1 MFRFKQFSIRQE
13 NSAMKVGT
21 DGVLIGAW
29 VSPLNPKTILDIG
42 SGTGLISLMMA
53 QRFDKAKIYSVEINE
68 DAALESSF
76 NFRQSEWSNRLH
88 FFHQSFLDF
97 QTKQKFDLIVSNP
110 PFFSGKTKPNSDK
123 RKLARHDDSLHINDL
138 INKSEKLLNKDG
150 IIALVLPFEKID
162 GIKKAIDK
170 IPLYINRICLVKGNQ
185 NSSVKRVLME
195 ICRKNREI
203 QEESLTIEHA
213 RHQYTEEYT
222 SLCKDFYLHF

>member
-1 MFRFKQFSIRQE
+1 
-13 NSAMKVGT
+13 MKVGT

-53 QRFDKAKIYSVEINE
+53 QRFNKAKIYSIEINE

-76 NFRQSEWSNRLH
+76 NFNQSEWSNRLH
-88 FFHQSFLDF
+88 SFHQSFLDF

-110 PFFSGKTKPNSDK
+110 PFFNGTTKPNSNK

-138 INKSEKLLNKDG
+138 INKSGNLLNEDG
-150 IIALVLPFEKID
+150 IIALVLPFDQID
-162 GIKKAIDK
+162 GIKKTIDN

-185 NSSVKRVLME
+185 DSQVKRVLME
-195 ICRKNREI
+195 ISRKKQEVK
-203 QEESLTIEHA
+203 EESLTIEHA
-213 RHQYTEEYT
+213 RHQYTDEYI